1 MKSKSTQLKR
11 SGEIEKNKEKK
22 RGRMQRKNLPY
33 MTRSNKMT
41 KTRRWIQKQKKCTQ
55 NDKDKKMN
63 PKKQKKCTQSDKD
76 KKMNPKKQRK
86 YTQND
91 KQKENKLFENN

>member
-1 MKSKSTQLKR
+1 LCAIKKICCSIGLKGKKTQMKSKSTQLKR

-41 KTRRWIQKQKKCTQ
+41 KTRR
-55 NDKDKKMN
+55 
-63 PKKQKKCTQSDKD
+63 
-76 KKMNPKKQRK
+76 
-86 YTQND
+86 
-91 KQKENKLFENN
+91 

>member
-41 KTRRWIQKQKKCTQ
+41 KTRR
-55 NDKDKKMN
+55 
-63 PKKQKKCTQSDKD
+63 
-76 KKMNPKKQRK
+76 
-86 YTQND
+86 
-91 KQKENKLFENN
+91 

>member
-1 MKSKSTQLKR
+1 
-11 SGEIEKNKEKK
+11 
-22 RGRMQRKNLPY
+22 
-33 MTRSNKMT
+33 
-41 KTRRWIQKQKKCTQ
+41 
-55 NDKDKKMN
+55 MN

-91 KQKENKLFENN
+91 KQKENKLFENNQDSTLERNKVQAFNGTKTQTLHCNMKERKDKEH

>member
-1 MKSKSTQLKR
+1 
-11 SGEIEKNKEKK
+11 
-22 RGRMQRKNLPY
+22 
-33 MTRSNKMT
+33 
-41 KTRRWIQKQKKCTQ
+41 
-55 NDKDKKMN
+55 MN